1 MNYSDTTTIPRFL
14 RQKNLTE
21 RGISGS
27 HQQTRHLQI
36 HHGFPLGRLLGP
48 NTRVWTEDEIIAWLD
63 SRPVDP
69 SDIAIARGRACQATR
84 REKLAKLRKVGA
96 QVAKGS
102 VWKNTPD
109 GKTIRRNKIAEQFAW
124 QAISML
130 GHQLTEP

>member
-1 MNYSDTTTIPRFL
+1 MNKSDTKIPRFL

-36 HHGFPLGRLLGP
+36 HHGFPPGRLLGP

-69 SDIAIARGRACQATR
+69 TDIAIARGRACQATKR
-84 REKLAKLRKVGA
+84 AKLAKLHEGDA
-96 QVAKGS
+96 A
-102 VWKNTPD
+102 
-109 GKTIRRNKIAEQFAW
+109 
-124 QAISML
+124 
-130 GHQLTEP
+130 